1 MLLDVLRAGLLWST
15 HTQVSVRA
23 CVASRSPHTL
33 STPYRLVRSAVRSFL
48 MSDFAFRSKYLH
60 SYAHSDINK
69 QETLKEEDSWM
80 AYRGK
85 AIFPDRIC
93 W

>member
-1 MLLDVLRAGLLWST
+1 
-15 HTQVSVRA
+15 
-23 CVASRSPHTL
+23 
-33 STPYRLVRSAVRSFL
+33 